1 MNMTTTPQLPAV
13 ITGKFNL
20 ALTESKFQL
29 LADKADKLIFN
40 EDHLEE
46 IKEFLAA
53 TRKVEM
59 AIESTHKDGKA
70 EALKIGRDWDA
81 GKNAFMETVASIKL
95 NAQTEYTKICQ
106 DVVRRQQEEENE
118 RQRKQIIKDG
128 IETNAINF
136 AKKIAEC
143 TTSESLTNVE
153 RLINLEK
160 SRKEK
165 YMEFIDQAV
174 TRFSE
179 LNSILATQ
187 KITIKELEEN
197 ERQQEIAR
205 RQQDDAKLLE
215 LQEQQEKQQAKIEEA
230 KVVVQE
236 TAINQSMNEDIPVAR
251 TVFPTV
257 TAKRTTWKFEVV
269 DKKEVMKKAPELVVF
284 TIDEEKVKSN
294 LKLLKDS
301 NQLEGKTE
309 LIINGI
315 RYFEFKSY

>member
-174 TRFSE
+174 IRFSE

-197 ERQQEIAR
+197 ERQQETAR